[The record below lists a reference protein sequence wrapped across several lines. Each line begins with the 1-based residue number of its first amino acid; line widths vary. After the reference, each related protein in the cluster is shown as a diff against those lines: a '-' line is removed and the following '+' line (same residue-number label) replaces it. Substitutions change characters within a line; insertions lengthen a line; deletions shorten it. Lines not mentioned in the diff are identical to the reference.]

1 MKVKGKDGFSF
12 SEYEMEPSKLS
23 VHTESWFRMHG
34 NYPLWFG
41 WTLRSI
47 CRKGWYFKHY
57 NATINSIEIP
67 VSGTLKVIRQ
77 DREYI
82 LPPGHAL
89 ILPEG
94 EDNLLSTDTSLDK
107 IAFGV
112 SGSLAVP
119 LIRSLFGDYFQIT
132 GLNCA
137 KIQEYYRRLAPLLR
151 KSDPADI
158 PKISGIGMELL
169 YYLASHLDRSIPAEL
184 LRAVEIMNYNSGRR
198 IRISD
203 IAAECG
209 FSDYQLSRL
218 FLKHYGM
225 TPKQY
230 LAQGFAGPHQ
240 GNRRI
245 RRLCGY
251 ARFFQ
256 RIQETMRHDAAP
268 VPETDA
274 GKINSRLIV
283 RFHTGVWGY
292 AESLCIC

>member
-12 SEYEMEPSKLS
+12 SKYEMEPSKLS

-67 VSGTLKVIRQ
+67 VSGTLKVMRQ

-94 EDNLLSTDTSLDK
+94 EDNLLSADTSLDK

-137 KIQEYYRRLAPLLR
+137 KIQEYYRWLAPLLR

-209 FSDYQLSRL
+209 LSDYQLSRL
-218 FLKHYGM
+218 VLKHYGM

-230 LAQGFAGPHQ
+230 LMRQKIQKCCALLKDSQD
-240 GNRRI
+240 RI
-245 RRLCGY
+245 KEISASAGY
-251 ARFFQ
+251 ADMHVFSKEFKKRCGMTPRQFRKQ
-256 RIQETMRHDAAP
+256 MR
-268 VPETDA
+268 EKSTL
-274 GKINSRLIV
+274 G
-283 RFHTGVWGY
+283 
-292 AESLCIC
+292 

>member
-12 SEYEMEPSKLS
+12 SKYEMEPSKLS

-57 NATINSIEIP
+57 NSTINSIEIP
-67 VSGTLKVIRQ
+67 VSGTLKVMRQ

-119 LIRSLFGDYFQIT
+119 LIRSLFGDYFHIS
-132 GLNCA
+132 GLNCTR
-137 KIQEYYRRLAPLLR
+137 IQEYYRRLAPLLR
-151 KSDPADI
+151 QRNPADI

-184 LRAVEIMNYNSGRR
+184 LRAVEIMNYNSGRL
-198 IRISD
+198 IRVSD
-203 IAAECG
+203 IATECG
-209 FSDYQLSRL
+209 FSDYQLTRL
-218 FLKHYGM
+218 FLKHYGI

-230 LAQGFAGPHQ
+230 LMRQKLQKCCALLKDSQD
-240 GNRRI
+240 RI
-245 RRLCGY
+245 KEIAASAGY
-251 ARFFQ
+251 ADLHVFSREFKKRYGMTPRQFRNQ
-256 RIQETMRHDAAP
+256 MRDQSAS
-268 VPETDA
+268 V
-274 GKINSRLIV
+274 
-283 RFHTGVWGY
+283 
-292 AESLCIC
+292 